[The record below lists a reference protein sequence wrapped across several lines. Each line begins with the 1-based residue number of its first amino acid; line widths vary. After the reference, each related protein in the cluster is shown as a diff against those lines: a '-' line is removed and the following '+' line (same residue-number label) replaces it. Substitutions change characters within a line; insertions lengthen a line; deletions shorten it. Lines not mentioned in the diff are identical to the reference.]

1 MTNHVRKQRGARR
14 EGADTLRIREFLKM
28 NPPCFIGSNTIE
40 DSENFIE
47 ELMKVYEV
55 MHVFDVERFELAAYQ
70 LKGVA
75 RSSFDQRKDGRIED
89 APHPSWACF
98 EEAFLRRFFPHELK
112 EEKVRELFTLK

>member
-1 MTNHVRKQRGARR
+1 
-14 EGADTLRIREFLKM
+14 M
-28 NPPCFIGSNTIE
+28 NPPSFTGSNTTK

-47 ELMKVYEV
+47 ELKKVYEV
-55 MHVFDVERFELAAYQ
+55 MHVVDVERFELAAYQ